1 MPALMNATDKVGA
14 MTADP
19 LVAELHA
26 ACASLVAAVAGAEA
40 EDWVMA
46 ERATLDAQERTA
58 RILRELALKLGAPP
72 YVPTNSK
79 DDGN

>member
-1 MPALMNATDKVGA
+1 MST
-14 MTADP
+14 DP

-40 EDWVMA
+40 EDWVTA

-72 YVPTNSK
+72 YVAARSGS
-79 DDGN
+79 DGD